1 MAAIAIFDLDKT
13 ITRAPTWTR
22 FLIFVNRNRPAFL
35 LHLARILVQGASY
48 KLGFASRD
56 SVKVVSLRSLSH
68 LSRKELE
75 AAAEAFIEREVA
87 SGLRP
92 GAVEAIRWHA
102 ARGDRLI
109 IATASVDLVANELA
123 RALGFHEVIATQLEW
138 SSQGDVPA
146 PRLLGANCYGAEK
159 LRRIE
164 AHGIERSSFAYSDH
178 VSDLDM
184 LLNSDH
190 GIAVNPSSGL
200 RKAARARNLTIA
212 DLNLPDIG
220 FLSDKV
226 NASK

>member
-22 FLIFVNRNRPAFL
+22 FLIFVNRRRPVFL
-35 LHLARILVQGASY
+35 LQLLRTLMQGAGY
-48 KLGFASRD
+48 KLGLVSRD

-68 LSRKELE
+68 LSRAELE
-75 AAAEAFIEREVA
+75 AAAAAFIEREVR

-102 ARGDRLI
+102 ARGHRLI
-109 IATASVDLVANELA
+109 IATASVDLVADELA
-123 RALGFHEVIATQLEW
+123 RALGFHEVIATRLDW
-138 SSQGDVPA
+138 ANDAGVPA
-146 PRLLGANCYGAEK
+146 PRLSGANCYGVEK
-159 LRRIE
+159 LKRIA
-164 AHGIERSSFAYSDH
+164 AHGIKRSSFAYSDH

-184 LLNSDH
+184 LINSDH

-200 RKAARARNLTIA
+200 RKAAREMNLTIA

>member
-22 FLIFVNRNRPAFL
+22 FLIFVNRRRPVFL
-35 LHLARILVQGASY
+35 LQLLRTLMQGAGY
-48 KLGFASRD
+48 KLGLVSRD

-68 LSRKELE
+68 LSRAELE
-75 AAAEAFIEREVA
+75 SAAAAFIEREVR

-102 ARGDRLI
+102 ARGHRLI
-109 IATASVDLVANELA
+109 IATASVDLVADELA
-123 RALGFHEVIATQLEW
+123 RALGFHEVIATRLDW
-138 SSQGDVPA
+138 TNDTNAPT
-146 PRLLGANCYGAEK
+146 PRLSGANCYGAEK
-159 LRRIE
+159 LKRIA

-184 LLNSDH
+184 LMNSDN

-200 RKAARARNLTIA
+200 RKAAHEMNLTIA